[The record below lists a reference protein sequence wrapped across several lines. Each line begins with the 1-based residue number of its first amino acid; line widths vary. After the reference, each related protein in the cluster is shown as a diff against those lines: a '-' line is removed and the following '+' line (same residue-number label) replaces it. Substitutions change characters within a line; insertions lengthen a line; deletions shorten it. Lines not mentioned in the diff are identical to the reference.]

1 MSRSLPPRL
10 RPAGTRALRGVLFAL
25 LAIALATPAL
35 AMASHKSPKKPASV
49 PNCEHFSLSRMDEL
63 SGSGAL
69 EFEGKT
75 PGTNSCT
82 YKGEHIPN
90 DYSDVLQVSV
100 VATSRAVF
108 EKAKNK
114 VHVYAPKG
122 SLFHNTKIRG
132 AVAAF
137 YVINTIVGEGECRSP
152 GAPVPELG
160 PPTCSGL
167 PEWTTVS
174 VYAYGRLKP
183 KGPNASVF
191 VGVAGAYGRVF
202 SSGAIS
208 VIKEILSGQIR

>member
-1 MSRSLPPRL
+1 MSRSLPLRL
-10 RPAGTRALRGVLFAL
+10 RPAGTCALGGVLFAL

-49 PNCEHFSLSRMDEL
+49 PNCEHFSLYRMDEL

-75 PGTNSCT
+75 PGSNICT

-90 DYSDVLQVSV
+90 DYSDLLQVSV
-100 VATSRAVF
+100 VATSKAVF

-114 VHVYAPKG
+114 AHVYAPKG
-122 SLFHNTKIRG
+122 ALFHNAKIRG

-137 YVINTIVGEGECRSP
+137 YVTNTIVGEGECRSP

-160 PPTCSGL
+160 PPTCSGQ
-167 PEWTTVS
+167 PDWMTVS
-174 VYAYGRLKP
+174 VYAYGPLKP
-183 KGPNASVF
+183 KGPNAFVS
-191 VGVAGAYGRVF
+191 VGVAGAAGRVF
-202 SSGAIS
+202 SVRVIS
-208 VIKEILSGQIR
+208 VVKEILSGQIR